1 MSDLAFPS
9 GLPSGQGFVRLREL
23 RDCLQPREVMHWRDL
38 AVDGL
43 AFHSAEVRS
52 GNLFFAIRGAKND
65 GSVFVQQAIARGA
78 VAVVA
83 EEPMSLSVPVLVVNN
98 AREALADAARFYYR
112 DPSKALSVIGVT
124 GTNGKTTVGHLIRA
138 CLQADRRQVGLI
150 GTIAYEFGGRRI
162 PAANTTPDPVRIHGY
177 LREMAD
183 RFASAC
189 VMEVSS
195 HSLDQDRVRGVQ
207 FAVGVFTNLSQD
219 HLDYHGDMST
229 YRAAKARLF
238 RALGPGS
245 TAVLNRDDPASFAMA
260 DELHTGVQI
269 LWYGMS
275 PDADIRAEDVQPGPD
290 GTRLKIVMPNG
301 AVELFLPIVG
311 QHNVENA
318 LAAAA
323 AALALGASELTVASA
338 LEDARAVPGRLELVE
353 APGRLGIGM
362 RSGGGIDERQR
373 GSDAV
378 VSGRVGG
385 GGASVLRGGRVRTFV
400 DYAHTPDALDKVCET
415 LASVCEGDLHV
426 VFGCGGDRDR
436 GKRAP
441 MARAVAQHARFAYLT
456 SDNPRSED
464 PASIIAD
471 MVGGLGE
478 AEQSG
483 AACDAFEVVDRA
495 DAIRLAVRQAKP
507 GDTVLIAGKGH
518 ETYQV
523 FKDSVV
529 PFDDRLE
536 ASRALAAREAGWLHR

>member
-1 MSDLAFPS
+1 MTDLAFPS

-43 AFHSAEVRS
+43 AFHSAEVRP
-52 GNLFFAIRGAKND
+52 GNLFFAIRGTKND
-65 GSVFVQQAIARGA
+65 GTVFAQQAIARGA
-78 VAVVA
+78 VAIVA
-83 EEPMSLSVPVLVVNN
+83 EEPLSLSVPVLVVDNV
-98 AREALADAARFYYR
+98 REALADAARFYYR
-112 DPSKALSVIGVT
+112 DPSKAISVIGVT
-124 GTNGKTTVGHLIRA
+124 GTNGKTTTGHLIRA

-162 PAANTTPDPVRIHGY
+162 PASNTTPDPVRIHGY

-195 HSLDQDRVRGVQ
+195 HSLDQDRVRGVH

-219 HLDYHGDMST
+219 HLDYHGDMES
-229 YRAAKARLF
+229 YLQAKARLF
-238 RALGPGS
+238 RALRPGS
-245 TAVLNRDDPASFAMA
+245 TAVLNRDDPASIRMA
-260 DELHTGVQI
+260 EELETGVNI
-269 LWYGMS
+269 MWYGMS
-275 PDADIRAEDVQPGPD
+275 PEADIRAEDIQPGPD
-290 GTRLKIVMPNG
+290 GTRLRIVMPNG
-301 AVELFLPIVG
+301 AAELFLPIVG
-311 QHNVENA
+311 SHNVENA

-323 AALALGASELTVASA
+323 TALALGASELTVASA

-353 APGRLGIGM
+353 PPGGM
-362 RSGGGIDERQR
+362 M
-373 GSDAV
+373 
-378 VSGRVGG
+378 
-385 GGASVLRGGRVRTFV
+385 RGGRVRTFV

-415 LASVCEGDLHV
+415 LADVCEGDLHV

-436 GKRAP
+436 SKRAP
-441 MARAVAQHARFAYLT
+441 MARAVARHARFAYLT

-464 PASIIAD
+464 PALIIRD
-471 MVGGLGE
+471 MVAGLDTDDRGVDPHASE
-478 AEQSG
+478 GVERSF
-483 AACDAFEVVDRA
+483 DLYEVIDRA
-495 DAIRLAVRQAKP
+495 EAIRLACQQAKP

-523 FKDSVV
+523 FKDSVI

-536 ASRALAAREAGWLHR
+536 AGRALAAREAGWLHR

>member
-1 MSDLAFPS
+1 MTDLAFPS

-23 RDCLQPREVMHWRDL
+23 RDCLQPREVARWRDL

-43 AFHSAEVRS
+43 AFHSAEVRP
-52 GNLFFAIRGAKND
+52 GNLFFAIRGAKSD
-65 GSVFVQQAIARGA
+65 GAAYVQQAVARGA

-83 EEPMSLSVPVLVVNN
+83 EESLALPVPVLVVDNC
-98 AREALADAARFYYR
+98 REALADAARFYYR
-112 DPSKALSVIGVT
+112 EPSRAISVVGVT
-124 GTNGKTTVGHLIRA
+124 GTNGKTTTAHLIRA

-162 PAANTTPDPVRIHGY
+162 PASNTTPDPVRIHGY

-195 HSLDQDRVRGVQ
+195 HSLDQDRVRGVH

-219 HLDYHGDMST
+219 HLDYHGDMAA

-238 RALGPGS
+238 QALRPGS
-245 TAVLNRDDPASFAMA
+245 TAVLNRDDPAAQSMA
-260 DELHTGVQI
+260 EELEDGVRVI
-269 LWYGMS
+269 WYGTS
-275 PDADIRAEDVQPGPD
+275 PDADVRAEDVEPGPD
-290 GTRLKIVMPNG
+290 GTRLRVVMPNG

-311 QHNVENA
+311 AHNIENA

-338 LEDARAVPGRLELVE
+338 LEDVRPVPGRLELVE
-353 APGRLGIGM
+353 APGGLP
-362 RSGGGIDERQR
+362 RSE
-373 GSDAV
+373 
-378 VSGRVGG
+378 
-385 GGASVLRGGRVRTFV
+385 RVRTVV
-400 DYAHTPDALDKVCET
+400 DDAHTPAALDKVCGT
-415 LASVCEGDLHV
+415 LAGVCEGDLHV

-436 GKRAP
+436 AKRAP
-441 MARAVAQHARFAYLT
+441 MAEAVARHAQFAYLT
-456 SDNPRSED
+456 SDNPRSEE
-464 PASIIAD
+464 PEQIIRD
-471 MVGGLGE
+471 MAGGLVD
-478 AEQSG
+478 SP
-483 AACDAFEVVDRA
+483 CDAFEVVDRA
-495 DAIRLAVRQAKP
+495 EAIRLAVQRAKP
-507 GDTVLIAGKGH
+507 GDTVLVAGKGH

-536 ASRALAAREAGWLHR
+536 AGRALAARGAGWLHR